1 MRRFFVDPKK
11 IEGDTVE
18 ITGSDVKHI
27 RDVLRMKAG
36 DKIIAVDGSSTE
48 LTVVLT
54 ELSEEQIIGKI
65 ERRDT
70 PLKEPAVRIT
80 LAQSVPK
87 ADKMELIIKMCT
99 ELGVYEFV
107 PVTSERVIV
116 QGDFSKK
123 IERWQRISEEAA
135 KQSGRTIVPMIRP
148 AEKFVTLLSRL
159 DEWDKAIMPWEVHK
173 EETIDKTLQGAAP
186 KKIILFIG
194 PEGGYSYDEAE
205 AAKIK
210 GTALVTLGARILR
223 VETAAPVAVTLI
235 MNQLNEL

>member
-1 MRRFFVDPKK
+1 MRRFFIDPKRV
-11 IEGDTVE
+11 EGDTVE
-18 ITGSDVKHI
+18 ITGTDVKHI
-27 RDVLRMKAG
+27 RDVLRMKPG
-36 DKIIAVDGSSTE
+36 DKLIAVDGSSTE
-48 LTVVLT
+48 LTVEIT
-54 ELSEEQIIGKI
+54 EITEEQVIGKI
-65 ERRDT
+65 ERRET
-70 PLKEPAVRIT
+70 PAKEPSVRIT

-87 ADKMELIIKMCT
+87 ADKMDLIIKMCT
-99 ELGVYEFV
+99 ELGVYEVV

-135 KQSGRTIVPMIRP
+135 KQSGRTIIPMVRP

-173 EETIDKTLQGAAP
+173 EETIGKALQEKSP

-205 AAKIK
+205 TAKIK
-210 GTALVTLGARILR
+210 GASLVTLGTRILR
-223 VETAAPVAVTLI
+223 VETAAPVAVTLL
-235 MNQLNEL
+235 MNYFGEM

>member
-1 MRRFFVDPKK
+1 MRRFFIDPNKV
-11 IEGDTVE
+11 EGDTVE

-27 RDVLRMKAG
+27 RMKIG
-36 DKIIAVDGSSTE
+36 DKIIAVKGSSTE

-54 ELSEEQIIGKI
+54 EISEEQIIGKI
-65 ERRDT
+65 EKSDT
-70 PLKEPAVRIT
+70 PVKEPKVHIT

-87 ADKMELIIKMCT
+87 ADKMDMIIKMCT
-99 ELGVYEFV
+99 ELGVCEFV

-116 QGDFSKK
+116 QGDFSRK

-173 EETIDKTLQGAAP
+173 EDTINKALEKVLP
-186 KKIILFIG
+186 KRIILFIG

-210 GTALVTLGARILR
+210 GTALVTLGNRILR

-235 MNQLNEL
+235 MNRLGEL